1 MDVGAALAAVRSS
14 GTILEGLRAGE
25 RLQDAARGGPPG
37 AADLLVAATA
47 DADPITAVAAVRAL
61 GAHGGAQAADHLVAL
76 LADHRPHVAEHAV
89 EALGDV
95 GPRPAGI
102 PDLVRRCAQGGFAG
116 MLAQR
121 TLERW
126 AVTAPD
132 AVHAGL
138 AAAMRFEREPEAR
151 MRLVETVGLVPRR
164 ASLSLLTQVAS
175 DDGEAADVRAAALS
189 GLGDLLTEPGC
200 RVVPEAAPARAA
212 LDCVAKTGGSA
223 GPDGSPGSE
232 GSVRSLAQAAT
243 LALSDA
249 FATPGAGGGHNGL
262 TVVQL
267 FLHGDVDGTLRH
279 SGQGD
284 TGGIAT
290 LLVHLG
296 DALLRQG
303 RRVQRVITVSGG
315 WGDVS
320 AVGSTVVDTSASA
333 TTASAP
339 MAGAWKAGPATAR
352 GSVAAGTP
360 GVPTTA
366 AHAPAGHSLADDL
379 SPAGHLYARVPLRGH
394 STGAS
399 TAWPRRVEA
408 RRGIRRVLR
417 AAGHVD
423 VVHLRMADVG
433 SMAAAEVAAELG
445 IPVVLTVAPDPQA
458 LIAAREADGTLTR
471 ANFGAADLREHLW
484 FRDRLLRRLAGQAEH
499 LVLFPRPDVERTIA
513 GLVGIDVSVHPD
525 RVLVVGEGIDVA
537 GLERV
542 AREVQ
547 AEAPRRPVTTAA
559 LHELDALLATLPEGR
574 SSLPLALSVGRL
586 APVKGMATLVS
597 AWLRD
602 PSLRRRCNLLVV
614 GGNLDDP
621 SPEEAAELS
630 RIRDLVTTDSSA
642 GAGLLLAGHR
652 PNTTA
657 TTWLA
662 AARGG
667 RPGAAAPGGVYVC
680 ASLKEEFGI
689 AILEAMTVGL
699 VVVAPNGGGPA
710 TYVDDGVNGVL
721 THTANEPALAAAITR
736 ALGLSTSS
744 GATLRDHRSRAVL
757 RERFGIDTMAA
768 ALAEVYSAVACRD
781 AGTPGPIA
789 ATP

>member
-25 RLQDAARGGPPG
+25 RLEDAARGAAPG
-37 AADLLVAATA
+37 AVDVLVVATA
-47 DADPITAVAAVRAL
+47 DPDPITAVAAVRAL
-61 GAHGGAQAADHLVAL
+61 GALGGASAADHLVVL
-76 LADHRPHVAEHAV
+76 LDDARAHVAEHAV

-95 GPRPAGI
+95 SPRPAAVAH
-102 PDLVRRCAQGGFAG
+102 LVRRCAQGGFTG

-126 AVTAPD
+126 AATAPD

-138 AAAMRFEREPEAR
+138 AAALRFQRDPGTRA
-151 MRLVETVGLVPRR
+151 RLVETVGLVTSPAALR
-164 ASLSLLTQVAS
+164 LCTEVAG
-175 DDGEAADVRAAALS
+175 DDSEAAVVRAAALAA
-189 GLGDLLTEPGC
+189 LGELLADPGC
-200 RVVPEAAPARAA
+200 RAAPDAAAARAT
-212 LDCVAKTGGSA
+212 LGIVARSAGGS
-223 GPDGSPGSE
+223 GP
-232 GSVRSLAQAAT
+232 LAQVAT
-243 LALSDA
+243 LALSD
-249 FATPGAGGGHNGL
+249 GHSSARPAVAHDGL
-262 TVVQL
+262 TVAQL

-303 RRVQRVITVSGG
+303 RQVRRVITVSGG
-315 WGDVS
+315 WGGVS
-320 AVGSTVVDTSASA
+320 AVGSTTQLTAAAAEMPGA
-333 TTASAP
+333 TA
-339 MAGAWKAGPATAR
+339 AGANAVGARKAADK
-352 GSVAAGTP
+352 AAGT
-360 GVPTTA
+360 TA
-366 AHAPAGHSLADDL
+366 GQSLPEAL
-379 SPAGHLYARVPLRGH
+379 SPAGHLYARVPLWGH
-394 STGAS
+394 PTGMS

-417 AAGHVD
+417 AAGRVD
-423 VVHLRMADVG
+423 VLHLRMADVG
-433 SMAAAEVAAELG
+433 SMVAAEVAAELG

-458 LIAAREADGTLTR
+458 MVASREADGTLTR
-471 ANFGAADLREHLW
+471 AGFGAADHLEHLW
-484 FRDRLLRRLAGQAEH
+484 FRDRLLRRLAEQAEH
-499 LVLFPRPDVERTIA
+499 LVLFPRPDVERSIA
-513 GLVGIDVSVHPD
+513 RLVGIDVSGQPD
-525 RVLVVGEGIDVA
+525 RVLVVGEGIDVV

-542 AREVQ
+542 AKEVRG
-547 AEAPRRPVTTAA
+547 EAPGRATTTAA
-559 LHELDALLATLPEGR
+559 LDELDALLATLPDDR
-574 SSLPLALSVGRL
+574 RSLPLALSVGRL

-602 PSLRRRCNLLVV
+602 PSLRGRCNLLVI
-614 GGNLDDP
+614 GGDLDDP

-630 RIRDLVTTDSSA
+630 RIRDLVADNASG

-657 TTWLA
+657 TAWLA
-662 AARGG
+662 AAREG
-667 RPGAAAPGGVYVC
+667 RPGTAAPGGIYVC

-699 VVVAPNGGGPA
+699 VVVAPDGGGPA
-710 TYVDDGVNGVL
+710 TYVDDGVTGVL
-721 THTANEPALAAAITR
+721 TDTAHEPALAEAVVR
-736 ALGLSTSS
+736 ALDLAASA
-744 GATLRDHRSRAVL
+744 GATLRDHRSRAVV

-768 ALAEVYSAVACRD
+768 ALAEVYGAVASRD
-781 AGTPGPIA
+781 AGEPGIA